1 MMDTVQAFL
10 DIVNIFFVLYL
21 IGYSTFLFLS
31 VVIGASDLY
40 LDKEME
46 YLQNKLSQNYYV
58 PVSILVPAY
67 NEEVTVVE
75 TVRSLLALN
84 YKLYEI
90 IVLDDGSKDKTWS
103 IISKLHK
110 LPQ

>member
-46 YLQNKLSQNYYV
+46 YL
-58 PVSILVPAY
+58 
-67 NEEVTVVE
+67 
-75 TVRSLLALN
+75 
-84 YKLYEI
+84 
-90 IVLDDGSKDKTWS
+90 
-103 IISKLHK
+103 
-110 LPQ
+110 